1 MFKILFLSLLSA
13 SISFAQIAVKADLLY
28 PMTGDLKPVENAVVL
43 CGPDGKIQAVGPASE
58 IQIPKGY
65 QILTAKVATPGI
77 IDAHATVGLSGI
89 LNSPKHDQEQLEKS
103 APIQPELRALDAYN
117 GRDPLVKWLRDLGVT
132 TVHTGHSPGS
142 LISGQLMV
150 VKTNVPSIT
159 SLKDTL
165 IPTSAVAATLGSG
178 ALESGSKSPG
188 TRSKAIAL
196 LRAELIK
203 ARAYSDKSAKANAD
217 PEDDQTPPDT
227 DLKLETL
234 AQILEKKIPL
244 LVNAHRHQDIAAA
257 LRLREEF
264 GFNLILDGAAEA
276 YLLLDEIK
284 AAGTPVI
291 VHPTMARPYG
301 DLENM
306 TFTLAAQLHQ
316 AGIPFAFQSG
326 YEPYVPKTRVV
337 HFEAAL
343 AAAYGLP
350 QHNALAACTLYPAQ
364 ILGLDNQIGSLVHGK
379 DADLALFDGDPL
391 ETTTHTTHV
400 IINGKLVSS
409 TAK

>member
-1 MFKILFLSLLSA
+1 MFNSLLLSLLSLSLTA
-13 SISFAQIAVKADLLY
+13 AHAQIAVKADLLFT
-28 PMTGDLKPVENAVVL
+28 MTGDLKPIKNAIIL
-43 CGPDGKIQAVGPASE
+43 CNPDGTIQAVGTD
-58 IQIPKGY
+58 IQIPEGY
-65 QILTAKVATPGI
+65 QTLTAKVATPGI
-77 IDAHATVGLSGI
+77 IDAHSTVGLSGI

-103 APIQPELRALDAYN
+103 APIQPELRAIDAYN

-132 TVHTGHSPGS
+132 TVHTGHAPGA

-159 SLKDTL
+159 SMKDTL
-165 IPTSAVAATLGSG
+165 VPTSAVAATLGAKG
-178 ALESGSKSPG
+178 LSKSPG
-188 TRSKAIAL
+188 TRAKAIAL
-196 LRAELIK
+196 LRAELLKAQAHARKISAAEADDEKDAPAPNIK
-203 ARAYSDKSAKANAD
+203 L
-217 PEDDQTPPDT
+217 QTLVDV
-227 DLKLETL
+227 LN
-234 AQILEKKIPL
+234 KKTPL
-244 LVNAHRHQDIAAA
+244 LINAQRHQDIASA

-284 AAGTPVI
+284 AAGIPVI
-291 VHPTMARPYG
+291 VHPTMGRPFG

-316 AGIPFAFQSG
+316 KGISFAFQSG
-326 YEPYVPKTRVV
+326 YETYVPKTRVV

-350 QHNALAACTLYPAQ
+350 QEIALAACTVYPAK
-364 ILGLDNQIGSLVHGK
+364 ILGLDDKIGSLAPGK
-379 DADLALFDGDPL
+379 HADLALFDGDPL

>member
-1 MFKILFLSLLSA
+1 MFKSLLLTFLSA
-13 SISFAQIAVKADLLY
+13 SVSLAQVAIKADLLY
-28 PMTGDLKPVENAVVL
+28 PMTGDLKPVKDHIVL
-43 CGPDGKIQAVGPASE
+43 CGPDGKILAVGPASE
-58 IQIPKGY
+58 IEIPGDY
-65 QILTAKVATPGI
+65 QTISAKVATPGI

-103 APIQPELRALDAYN
+103 SPIQPELRAIDAYN

-132 TVHTGHSPGS
+132 TVNTGHSPGA

-159 SLKDTL
+159 SLKDPL
-165 IPTSAVAATLGSG
+165 VPSSAVAATLGSG
-178 ALESGSKSPG
+178 ATGSNGAPG
-188 TRSKAIAL
+188 TRSKAIAM
-196 LRAELIK
+196 LRAELLK
-203 ARAYSDKSAKANAD
+203 ARTYSEKSSKAAAD
-217 PEDDQTPPDT
+217 ETGESSPPDT
-227 DLKLETL
+227 DLKLQTL

-244 LVNAHRHQDIAAA
+244 LINAHRHQDIAAA

-264 GFNLILDGAAEA
+264 GFNLILDGASEA

-284 AAGTPVI
+284 AANIPVI
-291 VHPTMARPYG
+291 VHPTMARPNG

-306 TFTLAAQLHQ
+306 TFTLAARLHEK
-316 AGIPFAFQSG
+316 GIPFAFQSG

-350 QHNALAACTLYPAQ
+350 QHIALAACTLYPAKL
-364 ILGLDNQIGSLVHGK
+364 LGLENRIGSLQPGK

-400 IINGKLVSS
+400 VIDGKIVSS
-409 TAK
+409 TPK